1 VEAEFRHENVATAFN
16 GFVRVEVYNQDGTL
30 VGASIYSGAQPNPN
44 LNYYLPYNALEDWKL
59 VPGPAEGA
67 GTAAQPQRASLSR
80 TYYGIPPA
88 TWANYP
94 MMMPSDANRLS
105 VPQGSIAAFD
115 VFGFHWYYGGPDSRN
130 EGLWAN
136 GWDTTNGMLH
146 GDSGIRGS
154 RDVQELDGWGDLT
167 VRVWAFDPY
176 GPDGVFEAN
185 GPDGIFGT
193 DDDYTSGDLVEG
205 GLSDFRAYAQ
215 TAEITNIEAPWG
227 GATVVHVTLEEQ
239 PSVLGVISWIDMY
252 GNLRTLPWAQIIE
265 TSYNGTWASS
275 ATGRYRLWLSLS
287 GGPHEFYVTTIG
299 EEQLWQSFQF
309 EITVAGPGD
318 HTFRDI
324 TLPTSG
330 VATPEFGAPVWGA
343 AIMLSA
349 LSIILSRRRSKNTR
363 GS

>member
-1 VEAEFRHENVATAFN
+1 
-16 GFVRVEVYNQDGTL
+16 
-30 VGASIYSGAQPNPN
+30 
-44 LNYYLPYNALEDWKL
+44 
-59 VPGPAEGA
+59 
-67 GTAAQPQRASLSR
+67 
-80 TYYGIPPA
+80 
-88 TWANYP
+88 

-154 RDVQELDGWGDLT
+154 KDVQELDGWGDLT

-330 VATPEFGAPVWGA
+330 MATPEFGAPVWGA
-343 AIMLSA
+343 AITFSA